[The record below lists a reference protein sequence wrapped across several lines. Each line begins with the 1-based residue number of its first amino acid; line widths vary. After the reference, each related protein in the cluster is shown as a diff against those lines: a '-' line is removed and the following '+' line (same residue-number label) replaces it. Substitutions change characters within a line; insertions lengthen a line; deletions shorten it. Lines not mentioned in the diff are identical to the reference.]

1 MAVVPVDP
9 QPTAPAERAAPGVRL
24 DPSLSFEA
32 WRLLGAGLSTGYDDS
47 CWALGDWVAFGRARY
62 GRFYRDALFA
72 TGLDHATLGEY
83 AAVAR
88 RFPPARRRA
97 DVSFRHHAE
106 VWAVEDDDVQ
116 SAWLAAAAAGR
127 WSWKELHR
135 RLRTAGGSPPA
146 GDQRVVVEADEAQA
160 ERWRKAATHSR
171 CALEDWIARALDSAA
186 ANAAFGL

>member
-1 MAVVPVDP
+1 MAVVPADP

-32 WRLLGAGLSTGYDDS
+32 WRLLGAGLSTGHDES
-47 CWALGDWVAFGRARY
+47 CWALGDWIAFGRARY
-62 GRFYRDALFA
+62 GRYYRDALFA
-72 TGLDHATLGEY
+72 TGLDHATLGGY

-88 RFPPARRRA
+88 RFAPARRRE

-106 VWAVEDDDVQ
+106 VWAVEDD
-116 SAWLAAAAAGR
+116 
-127 WSWKELHR
+127 
-135 RLRTAGGSPPA
+135 
-146 GDQRVVVEADEAQA
+146 DEAQA

-186 ANAAFGL
+186 SNPAFGL

>member
-9 QPTAPAERAAPGVRL
+9 QPTAPAEPAIGVRL

-32 WRLLGAGLSTGYDDS
+32 WRLLGAGLSTGFDES

-72 TGLDHATLGEY
+72 TGLDHATLGGY

-88 RFPPARRRA
+88 RFTPARRRA

-135 RLRTAGGSPPA
+135 RLRAARGRPARRRRGRRGAG
-146 GDQRVVVEADEAQA
+146 
-160 ERWRKAATHSR
+160 
-171 CALEDWIARALDSAA
+171 RALAQGGDAQPLRA
-186 ANAAFGL
+186 RGLDCPRARQRGREPRVRALNGR